1 MRSHNMTGQPKTG
14 DQLLEVVKEDLN
26 YMETHYG
33 LRTIAWCTDD
43 GPDGKKMRRL
53 LWTWL
58 PWMVVLVCWAHQI
71 NLVVGDLLSLEY
83 IWLDVVEQAIELVV
97 WFNNHSQPLSWLRM
111 EQIQTYHGQS
121 WGLFLPVATRWLAH
135 YLTISRLLKIETA
148 VRSCH
153 IKYGEQL
160 IRSVGSK
167 AEKKAKATR
176 VLKPIGDESFWRRLE

>member
-1 MRSHNMTGQPKTG
+1 WTAEQQEEWRMDLCKLLVATHTPWNFVNNPQTRKFFAKYRPEAVVPDRRVLSGRVLDKVAESVEIKTRAQITGKYATGICDGWKNIAKEPVITSMAGVEGDSYLMRSHNMTGQPKTG

-71 NLVVGDLLSLEY
+71 NL
-83 IWLDVVEQAIELVV
+83 
-97 WFNNHSQPLSWLRM
+97 
-111 EQIQTYHGQS
+111 
-121 WGLFLPVATRWLAH
+121 
-135 YLTISRLLKIETA
+135 
-148 VRSCH
+148 
-153 IKYGEQL
+153 
-160 IRSVGSK
+160 
-167 AEKKAKATR
+167 
-176 VLKPIGDESFWRRLE
+176 